1 MILHFIQ
8 DMATPHNNALLRAL
22 REHPEV
28 DLRLWYAHERHPQ
41 YKWTEDLTNAVQQA
55 VVYGNDRLHGRLLR
69 ACLLDRQARIFLVG
83 WTNATTRSLVILSWL
98 LRRPYNM
105 WFDYPQD
112 EHQRAWP
119 KAKARELFYA
129 LLLRSRATVFCTGSN
144 TVEYFLKRGFP
155 RERLVNLPIYN
166 EVSKGK
172 EAYLGRKAELFE
184 KYDISEQD
192 FFVTCGSRLVREK
205 GFDLMFDAV
214 AMLPADV
221 RTHLKLL
228 IVGKGPERESLKE
241 QVRKLGLDA
250 QIVFEDWLD
259 IEDFRACIANS
270 HLFVHP
276 ARFDAYGAGTLN
288 AMIVG
293 TPVVATQQSGSGPD
307 RIRDGVNGFLYDCND
322 VRRLSE
328 VIESGFRD
336 RGRLQD
342 MGRAAR
348 ATAEQ
353 FAPEQ
358 GAQTLLA
365 RIQ

>member
-1 MILHFIQ
+1 MLLHFIQ
-8 DMATPHNNALLRAL
+8 DIATPHNNALLRAL
-22 REHPEV
+22 RECPGVE
-28 DLRLWYAHERHPQ
+28 LRLWYAYGRHPQ
-41 YKWTEDLTNAVQQA
+41 YQWTEDLTNAVQKA
-55 VVYGNDRLHGRLLR
+55 VVYGHRRLHWGLLR
-69 ACLLDRQARIFLVG
+69 ACLLDRRARVFVVG
-83 WTNATTRSLVILSWL
+83 WTNVTTRCLVALSWL

-112 EHQRAWP
+112 DHQRTWP
-119 KAKARELFYA
+119 KARVRELFYA

-144 TVEYFLKRGFP
+144 SVEYFVKRGFP

-166 EVSKGK
+166 DVSRGK
-172 EAYLGRKAELFE
+172 EAYLGRRDEVFK
-184 KYDISEQD
+184 KYGVSEQD

-205 GFDLMFDAV
+205 GFDLMLDAV
-214 AMLPADV
+214 AMLPSDV
-221 RTHLKLL
+221 REHLRLL
-228 IVGKGPERESLKE
+228 IVGKGPEKDRLVE
-241 QVRKLGLDA
+241 QARKQRLDT
-250 QIVFEDWLD
+250 QVVFEDWLD

-293 TPVVATQQSGSGPD
+293 IPAVATLQSGSGPD

-322 VRRLSE
+322 VKRLSE
-328 VIESGFRD
+328 IIDLCFKD
-336 RGRLQD
+336 RERLQE

-348 ATAEQ
+348 ATAGQ

-358 GAQTLLA
+358 GAQTILA